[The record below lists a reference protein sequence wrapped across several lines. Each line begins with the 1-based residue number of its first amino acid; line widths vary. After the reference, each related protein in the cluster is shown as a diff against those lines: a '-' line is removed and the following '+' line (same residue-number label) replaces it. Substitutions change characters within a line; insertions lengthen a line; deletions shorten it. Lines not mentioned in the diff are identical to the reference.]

1 MGNVAAGE
9 DAGDGEGPALKAR
22 KKRKTDTRGAE
33 DREEVREDKEAEA
46 EGDGE
51 KDLHEKN
58 DDAPSEK
65 SGMYSDEDSLSD
77 PDDAGQEED
86 GNAKN
91 PVEGDEGAED
101 DAEDEEAKKKQEA
114 AKKALLDSSED

>member
-1 MGNVAAGE
+1 MGSIQTGKSIGALAQKSARGGEEGENVAAGE
-9 DAGDGEGPALKAR
+9 DAGDGEGPAPKAR

-33 DREEVREDKEAEA
+33 DREEAREDKEAEA
-46 EGDGE
+46 EDDGD

-91 PVEGDEGAED
+91 PVEGDE
-101 DAEDEEAKKKQEA
+101 
-114 AKKALLDSSED
+114 